1 MSAIKMELNTNDEIK
16 RIFKLYLEEK
26 SSPEQEEILFAF
38 VRGQE
43 NSETFFRDII
53 NETWNQDIQIIEK
66 NGKAKRSLKWLQY
79 AASLFLIFSIA
90 LSWYTIRTSTET
102 VEKQITWISK
112 TTQRGE
118 KLKLLLPDSSVVFL
132 NASSKISFPKHFIAG
147 KNREIRLDGE
157 AFFEVKH
164 DKSRPFIVHSG
175 LLQTQ
180 VLGTSFNVSAYINEK
195 TFSVA
200 VCTGKVGVSALKSGK
215 QQHLSLLTPGSRL
228 VYQPNNKQY
237 KIDHQKALDYKGWTE
252 NRFIFKN
259 ETLATIISSLER
271 SYNINFEVR
280 DKKMLTCRFN
290 VTFFNRNIR
299 DIADQ
304 LTTMSGG
311 NLHYKFSPDKTVI
324 TLWGEACQ

>member
-1 MSAIKMELNTNDEIK
+1 MKQNTNDEIK

-38 VRGQE
+38 VREQE
-43 NSETFFRDII
+43 NSETFFKDII
-53 NETWNQDIQIIEK
+53 NETWNQDIQIAER
-66 NGKAKRSLKWLQY
+66 NGTAKRSLRWLQY
-79 AASLFLIFSIA
+79 AASLFLIFSVA
-90 LSWYTIRTSTET
+90 LGWYMTRSSNETIGE
-102 VEKQITWISK
+102 QITWISK
-112 TTQRGE
+112 TTHRGQ

-147 KNREIRLDGE
+147 KNREIRLEGE

-175 LLQTQ
+175 SFQTR
-180 VLGTSFNVSAYINEK
+180 VLGTSFNISAYITEK
-195 TFSVA
+195 TFSVG
-200 VCTGKVGVSALKSGK
+200 VRTGKVGVSALQGGK
-215 QQHLSLLTPGSRL
+215 QQHLSLLTPGNRL
-228 VYQPNNKQY
+228 VYQLNSKQY
-237 KIDHQKALDYKGWTE
+237 KIDQQKATDYSGWTE

-259 ETLATIISSLER
+259 EMLATIISSLER
-271 SYNINFEVR
+271 SYNINFEVK

-311 NLHYKFSPDKTVI
+311 NLHYKFSPDKTII